1 MIINP
6 TKLMAVK
13 LEENPYNCPVNTW
26 LLYTERI
33 YHSRGGHISCMLR
46 DYLNGDIKNRDL
58 IKYDKTY
65 FHSSNKLTDKIFAL
79 HYISEQERNK
89 KSLDEPKD
97 FDFWHSYL
105 MKFHYL
111 TPGKSVKYLYH
122 PTSYETDL
130 IFKVLDKAEEGGY
143 GLKMNGC
150 DTIPLP
156 EIFLSFEEPPAIA
169 RFKTSNGIYKIT
181 VETIENLTDKIK
193 NIDKLKS
200 LIDRELPEETLRGIL
215 KELGFDEKEIE
226 IILEYA
232 KKIIS
237 IEELLGVYIPSD
249 KQIIL
254 YDRGIDWFAAEKN
267 LDKILL
273 RAVVLVHE
281 IGHWVTHVLPKY
293 PKCKSAFLNFI
304 AQLPGFLEWS
314 LQKYIDTDNEVKEGW
329 AQLITWW
336 IVNNVGGELK
346 RTFEKL
352 NQNQSSPYLVFKKYT
367 GYDVKRVMD
376 SLEKLRN
383 LRRPAKL
390 SDWDNVI

>member
-6 TKLMAVK
+6 THY
-13 LEENPYNCPVNTW
+13 E
-26 LLYTERI
+26 I
-33 YHSRGGHISCMLR
+33 
-46 DYLNGDIKNRDL
+46 DL
-58 IKYDKTY
+58 I
-65 FHSSNKLTDKIFAL
+65 S
-79 HYISEQERNK
+79 
-89 KSLDEPKD
+89 
-97 FDFWHSYL
+97 
-105 MKFHYL
+105 
-111 TPGKSVKYLYH
+111 
-122 PTSYETDL
+122 
-130 IFKVLDKAEEGGY
+130 KVLDKAEEGGY

-156 EIFLSFEEPPAIA
+156 EIFLSFEEPPAF
-169 RFKTSNGIYKIT
+169 RSKRIYKIT
-181 VETIENLTDKIK
+181 VETIEKLTGKIKHTDKLESVK
-193 NIDKLKS
+193 
-200 LIDRELPEETLRGIL
+200 DRELPEETLRGIL
-215 KELGFDEKEIE
+215 QELVFDEKEIE

-232 KKIIS
+232 KKIIT

-254 YDRGIDWFAAEKN
+254 YDRGIDWFAAMEN
-267 LDKILL
+267 LDKNLL

-293 PKCKSAFLNFI
+293 PKCKSLILNFI
-304 AQLPGFLEWS
+304 AQLPGFLEWP
-314 LQKYIDTDNEVKEGW
+314 LKNYIATDEEVHEGW

-336 IVNNVGGELK
+336 IVNDTGGELK

-383 LRRPAKL
+383 LGRPAKL